1 MKKTIL
7 ALVLTMVLTACGSNN
22 TTVIN
27 ADSTATADSLSAD
40 SLKVASDTTQHAV
53 DSVETK

>member
-22 TTVIN
+22 TTVVN

-40 SLKVASDTTQHAV
+40 SLAVTADTTKHAV
-53 DSVETK
+53 DSIESK